1 MSHPLVTINGKEW
14 TKYLDHFQH
23 AIGFLAL
30 QDGLD
35 EQSVENLISQYHTSI
50 VDDINNIF
58 LQTAMSIVQYLNFYN
73 VLPTQGVH
81 DEFKGIFYTGMA
93 VSDKLVSLGLLDLNK
108 LHLRAVL
115 GLLDFRLDNPHKV
128 RRPALSQRIRS
139 VIDNNALET
148 HLGKYGWYLTYKCLY
163 NSANEKSK
171 TL

>member
-1 MSHPLVTINGKEW
+1 MSHPLVTVNGKEW

-35 EQSVENLISQYHTSI
+35 EQNVESLINQYHVSI
-50 VDDINNIF
+50 LDDMNNIF

-73 VLPTQGVH
+73 VMPTQGVH

-93 VSDKLVSLGLLDLNK
+93 VSDKLVSIGLLDLNK
-108 LHLRAVL
+108 YHLRAVL

-139 VIDNNALET
+139 VIDNNAINT